1 MDLTKAPG
9 WMYGHPHTENLR
21 MTERYRRPDFGH
33 IDLQITFDDP
43 KAFAK
48 PFTVAVRM
56 DLKTDTEMLEYTC
69 DNEKDRKHMPA
80 DAKITD
86 LKLPVETL
94 AAYAGSYNVQDSG
107 KTVIAEITLEGDR
120 LYWNYDGT
128 GKQRLDPV
136 SGTTFSLAG
145 NSIEFTRNGTGPAPR
160 FVLRTIEFESIGVR
174 RK

>member
-1 MDLTKAPG
+1 
-9 WMYGHPHTENLR
+9 
-21 MTERYRRPDFGH
+21 MTERYRRTDFGH
-33 IDLQITFDDP
+33 IDVQITLDDP

-80 DAKITD
+80 DAKATD
-86 LKLPVETL
+86 LKLPAETL
-94 AAYAGSYNVQDSG
+94 AAYAGSYDVQDSG
-107 KTVIAEITLEGDR
+107 KTGIAEITLEGDA
-120 LYWNYDGT
+120 LFWNYDGT

-136 SGTTFSLAG
+136 SETIFSLAG
-145 NSIEFTRNGTGPAPR
+145 NSIQFTRNGSAPAPR
-160 FVLRTIEFESIGVR
+160 FVFRTIEFESIGLR